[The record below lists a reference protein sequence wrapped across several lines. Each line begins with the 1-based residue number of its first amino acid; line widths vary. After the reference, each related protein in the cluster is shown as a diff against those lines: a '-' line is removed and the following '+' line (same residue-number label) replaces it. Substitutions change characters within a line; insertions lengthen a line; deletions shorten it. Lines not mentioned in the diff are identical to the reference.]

1 MFFFFLVIM
10 WFLVEGMD
18 PPWTFLSF
26 HPSLQGADSV
36 PRGVPLKEAGTE
48 DKSRIVDG

>member
-1 MFFFFLVIM
+1 
-10 WFLVEGMD
+10 MD

-36 PRGVPLKEAGTE
+36 PRGVPLKEAGME
-48 DKSRIVDG
+48 DKSRIVDDL